1 MAKSVVVLGTQWGDE
16 GKGKIVDLL
25 TDQAKVAVLSHADA
39 KAMSEGAAPFEDYGP
54 MDLQVLLDDGAY
66 LLVTRADLPENHGFL
81 VVSTLLEKGTGLNLS
96 VPVDGVDGMV
106 AHSGARAA
114 LDDH

>member
-1 MAKSVVVLGTQWGDE
+1 
-16 GKGKIVDLL
+16 
-25 TDQAKVAVLSHADA
+25 
-39 KAMSEGAAPFEDYGP
+39 
-54 MDLQVLLDDGAY
+54 
-66 LLVTRADLPENHGFL
+66 